1 MPAIEITLI
10 SNQKNS
16 LKVPEILEQVK
27 KEFGG
32 VSYSVGDSYSFG
44 PAFDETTVKII
55 LTIAQLSTPLVIALL
70 QSLFKKLGKND
81 IRTEY
86 RDRYKLATEMLS
98 DKAPLICD
106 QMQDSP
112 YFSQYIFK
120 TKYGE
125 FIWEYNKGNVS
136 LREK

>member
-10 SNQKNS
+10 CNQKNS
-16 LKVPEILEQVK
+16 LKIPEILEQLK

-32 VSYSVGDSYSFG
+32 VSYRVVDSYSFG
-44 PAFDETTVKII
+44 PVFDETTVKII
-55 LTIAQLSTPLVIALL
+55 LTIAELSTPFIIALL
-70 QSLFKKLGKND
+70 QSFFKKLEKNN

-86 RDRYKLATEMLS
+86 RARYKLATEMLS

-106 QMQDSP
+106 QMQDSL

-120 TKYGE
+120 TKYGV